1 MAILVARPGL
11 SGELLCQSI
20 KNSGGVALHFPFV
33 EIKTNTQN
41 TTLLNSL
48 RKPDV
53 IIAVSQYAV
62 SSAQELLSKEKKSW
76 PKGCVYLGVGQK
88 TAQELSKTIQQNV
101 HYPKIS
107 DSEHLLQLAELQQ
120 VKGKSIIILRG
131 NGGRELI
138 EQTLTSR
145 GANVTYEEVYVR
157 TKLPISFQSDIK
169 QWQDSHIDTLI
180 VTSGEQL
187 EHLFSCVALA
197 HETLWLFKQT
207 LIVPSER
214 ILQQAKDYGFLHV
227 TNAKGASN
235 TQLLAALQRLR
246 IGLKHDQ

>member
-1 MAILVARPGL
+1 MPILVARPGS

-20 KNSGGVALHFPFV
+20 RDSGGIALHFPFV
-33 EIKTNTQN
+33 EIKTNTKN
-41 TTLLNSL
+41 TNWLNSL
-48 RKPDV
+48 KKADI

-62 SSAQELLSKEKKSW
+62 SGIQELFGNEKASW
-76 PKGCVYLGVGQK
+76 PKGCIYLGVGQK
-88 TAQELSKTIQQNV
+88 TAHELSKASQQNV
-101 HYPKIS
+101 HYPEIS
-107 DSEHLLQLAELQQ
+107 DSEHLLQLPELHQ
-120 VKGKSIIILRG
+120 VKGKNIIILRG

-145 GANVTYEEVYVR
+145 GARVNYEEVYVR

-187 EHLFSCVALA
+187 EHLVSSVVLA
-197 HETLWLFKQT
+197 HETPWLFKQT

-214 ILQQAKDYGFLHV
+214 ILQQAKDYGFLHI

>member
-1 MAILVARPGL
+1 MAILVARPGS

-20 KNSGGVALHFPFV
+20 HNSGGLALHFPFI

-41 TTLLNSL
+41 TTLLDSL
-48 RKPDV
+48 SKADI
-53 IIAVSQYAV
+53 IIAVSQHSV
-62 SSAQELLSKEKKSW
+62 SSSQELLGKEKVSW
-76 PKGCVYLGVGQK
+76 PKGRVYLGVGQK
-88 TAQELSKTIQQNV
+88 TAHELSKKSQQNV
-101 HYPKIS
+101 HYPEIS
-107 DSEHLLQLAELQQ
+107 DSEHLLQLPELQK
-120 VKGKSIIILRG
+120 VKGKNIIILRG

-157 TKLPISFQSDIK
+157 TKLPISFKSDIK
-169 QWQDSHIDTLI
+169 QWQDSHIDTFI

-187 EHLFSCVALA
+187 EHLVSSVVLA
-197 HETLWLFKQT
+197 HETPWLFKQT

-214 ILQQAKDYGFLHV
+214 ILLQAKNYGFLHV

-235 TQLLAALQRLR
+235 NQLFAALQRLR